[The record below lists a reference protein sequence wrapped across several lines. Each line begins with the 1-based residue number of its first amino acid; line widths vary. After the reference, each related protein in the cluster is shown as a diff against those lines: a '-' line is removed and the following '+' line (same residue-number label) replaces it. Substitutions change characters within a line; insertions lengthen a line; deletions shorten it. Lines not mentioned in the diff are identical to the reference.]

1 MRTLLVS
8 LEQSKEVNLAIEELG
23 KNLQAAY
30 CITELSDTACLR
42 AICLL
47 GKRVY
52 ERQGKEFKSVL
63 SPDKIAET
71 ISRKKQVAVNNLSDC
86 DLSAYSTREAKVHDL
101 TSASDFLRIL
111 LALGAHEV
119 FNG

>member
-8 LEQSKEVNLAIEELG
+8 LEQSAEIALAIKEL
-23 KNLQAAY
+23 KNKLNVAF
-30 CITELSDTACLR
+30 CISDLSDTACLR

-52 ERQGKEFKSVL
+52 ERNKKEYKEVL
-63 SPDKIAET
+63 SADKISDT
-71 ISRKKQVAVNNLSDC
+71 IARKKQVAVNNLSDC
-86 DLSAYSTREAKVHDL
+86 DLSAYSTREAKVHEL
-101 TSASDFLRIL
+101 SSASDFLRIL

>member
-8 LEQSKEVNLAIEELG
+8 LEQSKEVTLAIEELG
-23 KNLQAAY
+23 KTLQTKY
-30 CITELSDTACLR
+30 CIPRLSDTACLR
-42 AICLL
+42 TICLL

-52 ERQGKEFKSVL
+52 ERNNKQFKTVL
-63 SPDKIAET
+63 SQEKISET
-71 ISRKKQVAVNNLSDC
+71 ISRKKHVAVNNLSDC

-101 TSASDFLRIL
+101 SSASDFLRIL